1 MGSEYTGHVTPVEWR
16 WVILVSTALVS
27 LAFLPFLWVLVIGL
41 ADSQWQFMGAL
52 HDYTNGAAELARV
65 SQGTEGIW
73 LVRFLH
79 TPEPHDGALIN
90 PLYALLGQVSRL
102 TSLSAIVIFHV
113 ARVGAALFMYMAI
126 YQLGAS
132 IWMRL
137 RTRRVFFILAALG
150 SGLGWLFSPLTQDST
165 YLDLTAPQAY
175 PFYSTLANVH
185 FPLAIAFVAL
195 LVGVLVVIF
204 RPGENSLPDV
214 NNGGLVIALSS
225 LALVLLYPLAFVTI
239 SLAFVIC
246 VLLYW
251 YRRRTNITRELRWLL
266 WLAVPPLP
274 LLVYYAAV
282 RAYNPVVAQ
291 IWAQQN
297 EVAPPTVLVFMLGLG
312 LMLLLALP
320 GILRALRRFELDGDQ
335 FMLVW
340 LLVIIALLY
349 MPVLAHRGFVIGL
362 MLPLAYFVTRSMED
376 FWFDR
381 ISRRWRMRVL
391 AALLPVLAASQ
402 LLVLMLPLQPIA
414 GGDFANTSG
423 MLLQRDYLESFHW
436 LREQTGPADVILAAP
451 EVGVWVPVW
460 TRSRVIYGHPLETV
474 DAASKRNAVRRWYR
488 AESVDLGV
496 CRDLL
501 LGDDGRY
508 RVRYVLVGPYEE
520 ALGAAACTEI
530 LALVGSAGS
539 VRIYSTASLT
549 TADR

>member
-1 MGSEYTGHVTPVEWR
+1 
-16 WVILVSTALVS
+16 
-27 LAFLPFLWVLVIGL
+27 
-41 ADSQWQFMGAL
+41 
-52 HDYTNGAAELARV
+52 
-65 SQGTEGIW
+65 
-73 LVRFLH
+73 
-79 TPEPHDGALIN
+79 
-90 PLYALLGQVSRL
+90 LYALLGQISRL

-137 RTRRVFFILAALG
+137 RTRRIFFILAALG
-150 SGLGWLFSPLTQDST
+150 SGFGWLLGPLTQDPT
-165 YLDLTAPQAY
+165 YLDLTVPQGY
-175 PFYSTLANVH
+175 PFYSTLVNVH
-185 FPLAIAFVAL
+185 FPLAIAFIAL
-195 LVGVLVVIF
+195 LTGVLVKIF
-204 RPGENSLPDV
+204 RPGETSLPDV

-239 SLAFVIC
+239 SVAFVIC

-251 YRRRTNITRELRWLL
+251 YRQRKNIMRELRWLL
-266 WLAVPPLP
+266 WLGVPPLP

-282 RAYNPVVAQ
+282 QAYNPVVAQ

-297 EVAPPTVLVFMLGLG
+297 EVAPPSVLVFVLGLG

-320 GILRALRRFELDGDQ
+320 GILRAVRRFELDGDQ

-349 MPVLAHRGFVIGL
+349 LPLLAYRGFVIGL
-362 MLPLAYFVTRSMED
+362 MLPLAYFATRSMED

-381 ISRRWRMRVL
+381 ISRPWRMRWL
-391 AALLPVLAASQ
+391 AVLLPVLAASH

-436 LREQTGPADVILAAP
+436 LREQTDPADVILAAP
-451 EVGVWVPVW
+451 EVGIWVPVW
-460 TRSRVIYGHPLETV
+460 TRSQVIYGHPLETLE
-474 DAASKRNAVRRWYR
+474 AASKRGVVQSWYR
-488 AESVDLGV
+488 AESSDLAL
-496 CRDLL
+496 CRELL
-501 LGDDGRY
+501 LGEFSFEGQY

-520 ALGAAACTEI
+520 ALGPAACTEM
-530 LALVGSAGS
+530 LTHVGTAGS
-539 VRIYSTASLT
+539 VRIYSTASLA